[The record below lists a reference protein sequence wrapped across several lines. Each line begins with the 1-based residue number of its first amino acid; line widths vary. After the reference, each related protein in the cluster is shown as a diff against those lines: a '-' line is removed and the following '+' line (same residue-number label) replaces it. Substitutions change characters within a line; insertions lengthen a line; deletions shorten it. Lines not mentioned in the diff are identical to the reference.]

1 MNGKK
6 IKDKLFI
13 GLIISIILLFVGNSN
28 SLYSQDMPFESAKKS
43 YMKNHL
49 QKLPNNMQY
58 DEYKKML
65 RELNWKRVM
74 VASVI
79 PGYIHF
85 YAEHNKSAWGI
96 FAGRMIGGA
105 LMGYALYDQVQ
116 IVDDSSSSFFFFDG
130 STADNKDRSVR
141 NLNLFSIGL
150 VMNIIGY
157 AIDWAHGDWIIEKE
171 RNEVLYKY
179 GLLKNWDFGVD
190 FKQDGNNDTKVTLGL
205 NYKF

>member
-1 MNGKK
+1 MNDKK
-6 IKDKLFI
+6 SKYKLFI
-13 GLIISIILLFVGNSN
+13 GLVISFVLFVGSSS
-28 SLYSQDMPFESAKKS
+28 SLHSQDMPFESAKKS

-49 QKLPNNMQY
+49 QKLPNNMEY
-58 DEYKKML
+58 SEYKKMV

-85 YAEHNKSAWGI
+85 YAEHKKSAWGI
-96 FAGRMIGGA
+96 FTGRMLGGV

-130 STADNKDRSVR
+130 STGYNKDRSVR

-150 VMNIIGY
+150 IMNIIGY

-190 FKQDGNNDTKVTLGL
+190 FKQGRNNDLVLSL
-205 NYKF
+205 NFNYNF